1 MLGRFYFS
9 YHLIT
14 WQKLVLNNPHY
25 FFIGEI
31 FSGRQFETRYLI
43 AAQVGLTWY
52 FFIFVFLFLWNFIFF
67 VLDLHNQVQEYY
79 LFSTGISYHW
89 GCLYPCPHSTQI
101 YQREAE
107 ARNEISYTS
116 SVNSG
121 KWLNPLD
128 PNISMPILHT
138 DLYSFPKLKTRRI
151 IIVSIKSLTPNQS
164 PGN

>member
-1 MLGRFYFS
+1 MLGLFYFS

-25 FFIGEI
+25 FFIWGNILWKAIWNKI
-31 FSGRQFETRYLI
+31 FDCCTGRINLI
-43 AAQVGLTWY
+43 FLY
-52 FFIFVFLFLWNFIFF
+52 FCFLVFVKFYFLF
-67 VLDLHNQVQEYY
+67 LDLHNQVQEYY
-79 LFSTGISYHW
+79 LFSTRISYHW
-89 GCLYPCPHSTQI
+89 GCLYPCPHSTEI
-101 YQREAE
+101 YPWEAE

-151 IIVSIKSLTPNQS
+151 IVSIKSLTPNQS